1 MAKLTKR
8 FVESV
13 EPGDRDVFA
22 WDDKLAGFGLRV
34 KPSGVRSYIVQ
45 YRNRQG
51 RSRRYTIGQHG
62 VLTPDQA
69 REEAAEVLRRAK
81 RGGDPT
87 AECKA
92 ARKAPT
98 VAELCDRFL
107 AEHLEVHTKPTTTRE
122 YRRLIEVRI
131 KPEIG
136 ALKAVAVTRQ
146 DVIKLHRKMGGTPR
160 QANLTLA
167 VLSKLF
173 NLAELWEVRSENTNP
188 CRLVKRYREAKR
200 ERFLSEAELARLGAV
215 LDQAEREQLALP
227 GVINTLRLLALTGC
241 RLGEILSLRWEDVDF
256 EVGTLD
262 LPDAKAGARA
272 HPVAAPALAVLA
284 HIPTVEGSPWVLH
297 GASPRSRLA
306 VNTVE
311 QTWRRL
317 RQRAGLE
324 DVRIH
329 DLRHTAGTYAGQA
342 GANAYLVRDLLGH
355 KTLAMTSRY
364 VNRDVDPLRALA
376 ERVESRIA
384 AAMAGGTAE
393 VVSIEGRRD
402 RT

>member
-8 FVESV
+8 FVDSV
-13 EPGDRDVFA
+13 KPGQRDVFL
-22 WDDKLAGFGLRV
+22 WDEKLPGFGLRV
-34 KPSGVRSYIVQ
+34 KPSGVRSYMVQ
-45 YRNRQG
+45 YRNKQG

-62 VLTPDQA
+62 VLTSEQA
-69 REEAAEVLRRAK
+69 REVATEVLRRAK
-81 RGGDPT
+81 RGGDPAT
-87 AECKA
+87 ERKA

-98 VAELCDRFL
+98 VAEHCDRFL
-107 AEHLEVHTKPTTTRE
+107 AEHVEVHTKPTTARE

-136 ALKAVAVTRQ
+136 RLAVEAVTRQ

-173 NLAELWEVRSENTNP
+173 NLAELWGVRPENTNP

-200 ERFLSEAELARLGAV
+200 ERFLSEPELARLGAV
-215 LDQAEREQLALP
+215 LNEAEREQRALP

-241 RLGEILSLRWEDVDF
+241 RVGEVLGLRWEEVNLEQGILDF
-256 EVGTLD
+256 
-262 LPDAKAGARA
+262 PDAKAGARA
-272 HPVAAPALAVLA
+272 HPVAASALAVLA
-284 HIPTVEGSPWVLH
+284 SIPRVEGSPWVLH
-297 GASPRSRLA
+297 GAAPGSRLT

-317 RQRAGLE
+317 RQRAGLA
-324 DVRIH
+324 DVRVH
-329 DLRHTAGTYAGQA
+329 DLRHTAGTYAGHA

-355 KTLAMTSRY
+355 KTLSMTARY
-364 VNRDVDPLRALA
+364 VNRDADPLRALA
-376 ERVESRIA
+376 ERVGSRIA
-384 AAMAGGTAE
+384 AAMAGDTAE
-393 VVSIEGRRD
+393 VVNIESRRD